1 MTTVPFQNVVPPAES
16 LTMPTIAA
24 ANPTT
29 TVSSQVPL
37 QEVPIRTPSTRLQTS
52 SPGRRII
59 VPSPL
64 PRVSTTSDGS
74 LVQTRPEIVSPPA
87 QLKTATPIK
96 PVETKTREDAFSNIV
111 IPPQSSRQLSVVST
125 RPRPISPTIGINPT
139 IIDDV
144 GNNDVF
150 KILVENEL
158 VPLEQITIAENDVKK
173 VKYYQ
178 VYNTDG
184 DIFYVKIDSNTGV
197 TGINKDFRTFREIKG
212 MDIPL
217 SYKVGLAKCA
227 NSVMCG
233 VAFQCNGD
241 VCFLRETGDSG
252 QLSEKT
258 YSETTE
264 HVAQT
269 LTNPKYPVAL
279 PVVTL
284 SEVMADKNEVR
295 RRIRIATKRIW
306 ETIFATTDASLT
318 ETIHTLNNLTLS
330 AIRFRDLRK
339 TFHQQIIRDTEEL
352 RRHIDNYRRYVKME
366 VPIKDRFKLTVDNM
380 FIRVKA
386 FLKLINL
393 TNTFNKLQGQFNSLR
408 ETVDKINTA
417 ISSDISQVR
426 DTIPAGEIERVAKQ
440 VSLS

>member
-1 MTTVPFQNVVPPAES
+1 MSTVSSQNAAPQVGGP
-16 LTMPTIAA
+16 TMPTI
-24 ANPTT
+24 TT
-29 TVSSQVPL
+29 TNLTTSTPSQIPL
-37 QEVPIRTPSTRLQTS
+37 REVPIRIPSTHLQTN
-52 SPGRRII
+52 SPNRRII

-74 LVQTRPEIVSPPA
+74 LVQVLPGT
-87 QLKTATPIK
+87 TAPTK
-96 PVETKTREDAFSNIV
+96 PVETVVQTDVRTNTSPNIV
-111 IPPQSSRQLSVVST
+111 IPPQSSRQLSMMST

-150 KILVENEL
+150 KILVDNEL
-158 VPLEQITIAENDVKK
+158 VPLEQITITENDVKK

-178 VYNTDG
+178 VHNTDG
-184 DIFYVKIDSNTGV
+184 DIFYVKIDSDAGV
-197 TGINKDFRTFREIKG
+197 TGVSKDFRTFREIKG

-241 VCFLRETGDSG
+241 VCFLRENNSPG
-252 QLSEKT
+252 QFSEKT
-258 YSETTE
+258 YSETTD
-264 HVAQT
+264 HIHQT
-269 LTNPKYPVAL
+269 LSNPKYPVAF

-284 SEVMADKNEVR
+284 SEVIRDKNEVR
-295 RRIRIATKRIW
+295 RRVRMATKRIW
-306 ETIFATTDASLT
+306 DTIFRNTDESLDS
-318 ETIHTLNNLTLS
+318 TIKSLNNLTLS
-330 AIRFRDLRK
+330 AIHFRELRK
-339 TFHQQIIRDTEEL
+339 KFHQQIIRDTEDL
-352 RRHIDNYRRYVKME
+352 RKYIDNYRRYVKMDSS
-366 VPIKDRFKLTVDNM
+366 IKDKFKSTVDNM

-393 TNTFNKLQGQFNSLR
+393 TNAFNKLQDQFISIR
-408 ETVDKINTA
+408 ENIDRINNTIA
-417 ISSDISQVR
+417 ADMSQVSE
-426 DTIPAGEIERVAKQ
+426 TIPPEEVERVAKQ